1 MEIQQIRNATNKIKF
16 GGVTFLLDP
25 WLADKG
31 SMGSFDDIS
40 QENYQVPDPVKM
52 VLPMPFYG
60 LPLSREKIREG
71 VDAYIVTHIHPDH
84 IDVAADGTVGKF
96 LDKTVPVFVQNETD
110 AAVFRKS
117 GFQRVQVLS
126 AEGTVW
132 KNVTLSKVP
141 AKHGTMVSCGNA
153 MGVVFQA
160 QGEKTLY
167 VSGDTVWYPGV
178 KQTLEAYSPEVVT
191 VNACAAELVGFGRL
205 IMNDEDVECVAR
217 TVPRATI
224 FITHMDNVAHASLTR
239 YDMKGRL
246 AGRGVTNYV
255 MPQDGETV
263 LF

>member
-1 MEIQQIRNATNKIKF
+1 MEIQQIRNATNKIDF

-31 SMGSFDDIS
+31 SMGAFADMP
-40 QENYQVPDPVKM
+40 QGNFRVPDPVKM
-52 VLPMPFYG
+52 MLPMPFYG
-60 LPLSREKIREG
+60 LPLSREKILEG

-84 IDVAADGTVGKF
+84 IDVGEDGTVGRF
-96 LDKTVPVFVQNETD
+96 LDKRVPVFVQDEID

-117 GFQRVQVLS
+117 GFLKVQVLS
-126 AEGTVW
+126 AEGNLW
-132 KNVTLSKVP
+132 KNVTLTKVP
-141 AKHGTMVSCGNA
+141 AQHGTLVSCGNA

-178 KQTLEAYSPEVVT
+178 KQTLETYSPEVVT

-217 TVPRATI
+217 TVPQTEI

-239 YDMKGRL
+239 YDMKGKL
-246 AGRGVTNYV
+246 ARRGVTRYV

-263 LF
+263 SF